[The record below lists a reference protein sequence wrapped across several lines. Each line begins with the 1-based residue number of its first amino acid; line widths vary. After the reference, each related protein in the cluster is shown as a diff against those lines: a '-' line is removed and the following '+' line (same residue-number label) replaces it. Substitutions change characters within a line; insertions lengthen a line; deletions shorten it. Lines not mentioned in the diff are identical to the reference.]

1 MKVIKII
8 FFIVLAVTLSLNP
21 TSSELASFLE
31 RKPST
36 TKRVGRFL
44 QGTINPRASDHHFCD
59 RDHSICNYLLGGR
72 NATCCN
78 NKCVETTQDS
88 NNCGACG
95 RKCAFGQA
103 CCKGEC
109 VNLSYDSRHCGF
121 CNNMCMIDGRC
132 VFGICNYAY
141 A

>member
-1 MKVIKII
+1 MKVIKIL
-8 FFIVLAVTLSLNP
+8 FFIALALTLTLNP
-21 TSSELASFLE
+21 TSSELGSSLE
-31 RKPST
+31 TKPLV

-44 QGTINPRASDHHFCD
+44 QKTINPRAADHHFCD
-59 RDHSICNYLLGGR
+59 RDDSICNYLLGGG

-88 NNCGACG
+88 NNCGTCG
-95 RKCAFGQA
+95 RKCAFGEA
-103 CCKGEC
+103 CCRGEC
-109 VNLSYDSRHCGF
+109 VNLSYDKRHCGF

-132 VFGICNYAY
+132 VYGICNYAY